1 MKFFVC
7 ILAVLAVAQAAPGL
21 LPHVDSHHGYH
32 HEELPHLLDAE
43 IHHSDGIHLGHS
55 AALVHDD
62 HHLNHHLDHH
72 LDHHLV
78 ESLPTTVYHHE
89 PLHYHY
95 ARLHSAPVVHHH
107 HHDTHA
113 AVVHHSTPAHFDVH
127 SHSNLLSFAKHA
139 LHGKYGK
146 VRITETHY

>member
-7 ILAVLAVAQAAPGL
+7 ILALVAVAQAGL
-21 LPHVDSHHGYH
+21 LPHVDHHHGYH
-32 HEELPHLLDAE
+32 HADLPHLVDAE

-55 AALVHDD
+55 AAIVHHD
-62 HHLNHHLDHH
+62 DHH
-72 LDHHLV
+72 LDHHFDHHL

-89 PLHYHY
+89 ELPHHYHY
-95 ARLHSAPVVHHH
+95 ARYHTAPVVHHH

-113 AVVHHSTPAHFDVH
+113 AIVHHKTVVPAHLDVH